1 MANKATSTIN
11 SVLGWMFGWKLASTE
26 NAVTN
31 AGDASN
37 LLVSS
42 SSESIES
49 AGKIAVDGN
58 TGDDEEKSSAEG
70 FLENIQEYS
79 ESQIVAAAIE
89 SSSSVLGFRV
99 NSVSKRKID
108 GTKKISR
115 KNAAAEIQMTVCFFC
130 SFQ

>member
-11 SVLGWMFGWKLASTE
+11 SVLGWMFGWKLASRE

-37 LLVSS
+37 LRVSS
-42 SSESIES
+42 SSESTES
-49 AGKIAVDGN
+49 AGKIAVDRN

-70 FLENIQEYS
+70 FLKNIQEYS
-79 ESQIVAAAIE
+79 EPQIVAAVIE

-108 GTKKISR
+108 GTKKISQ